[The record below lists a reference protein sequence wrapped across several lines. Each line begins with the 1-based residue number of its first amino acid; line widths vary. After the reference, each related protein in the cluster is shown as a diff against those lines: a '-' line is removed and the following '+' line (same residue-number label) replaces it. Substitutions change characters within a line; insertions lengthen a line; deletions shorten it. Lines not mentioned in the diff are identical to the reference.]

1 MATPEQF
8 EEFVAARFPALVR
21 TARLLVGDPSSAED
35 LVQDALMRCV
45 PVWSRIEGDPEGYVR
60 TTMVRANI
68 SRWRRRR
75 VAESPMATL
84 PESATWDAEVAEQDA
99 LRRALGGLGPRQRAV
114 VVLRYVEE
122 RPVSEVA
129 QMMGCSPGTV
139 KSQASAG
146 LSRLRT
152 LLAADGSESTAHVA
166 SLIP

>member
-21 TARLLVGDPSSAED
+21 SARLLVADPSSAED

-84 PESATWDAEVAEQDA
+84 PESATWDAEVTEQDA
-99 LRRALGGLGPRQRAV
+99 LRRALAGLGPRQRAV

-122 RPVSEVA
+122 RSVSEVA

-146 LSRLRT
+146 LSRLRI
-152 LLAADGSESTAHVA
+152 LLAADGSESTARVA

>member
-21 TARLLVGDPSSAED
+21 SARLLVADPTQAED

-60 TTMVRANI
+60 TVMVRANI

-75 VAESPMATL
+75 VVESPMATL
-84 PESATWDAEVAEQDA
+84 PESATWDPEVSEQESLRQA
-99 LRRALGGLGPRQRAV
+99 LANLGPKQRAV
-114 VVLRYVEE
+114 VVLRYVEG
-122 RPVSEVA
+122 RPVGEVA

-146 LSRLRT
+146 LARLRT
-152 LLAADGSESTAHVA
+152 LLAEGVESAPHVA